1 MKTQE
6 RNMRNALWLVML
18 LVAMWLGFV
27 MFLVGVLA

>member
-18 LVAMWLGFV
+18 FVAMWLGFV
-27 MFLVGVLA
+27 MFLVEALT